1 MNGLSSW
8 SIRNPVPVVVLF
20 LVLTVAG
27 IAGFMSLR
35 INNTPDVDI
44 PVVTVTVAQSG
55 AAPSELETQVT
66 RHVEDAV
73 AGLGSV
79 KHITST
85 MSDGISVTNIQ
96 FQLGVD
102 LDRVTNDVRNA
113 VSGIRADLPGDAEDP
128 VVSQVDASGGVLFT
142 YAVRAPDMTPVER
155 SWFVDNDVAKRLLAI
170 KGVADVV
177 REGGVDRE
185 IRVRL
190 SPERMAALG
199 VTAQAVSY
207 ALRRANTNLPG
218 GRVTIGTG
226 EQAVRTVGS
235 ASSIEAL
242 AATRVDLADGR
253 SVRLADLGTVEDGFA
268 EPRTR
273 ARFGGEEV
281 VGFSVMRTQGTSEV
295 DVAERVRVA
304 IAEMDGERADIS
316 FEEVTA
322 GVDFVIES
330 YNASIEALAL
340 GALLAVLVVWW
351 FLRDGRATFIASVA
365 MPLSL
370 IPTFAVMLA
379 LDQSI
384 NIVSLLAL
392 SLTVGILV
400 DDAIVEIENI
410 VRHISQGKK
419 PYRAALEAAD
429 EIGLAVVATT
439 ATIIAVFMP
448 VGFMPGVVGQFF
460 QSFAIAAC
468 VSVAFSLVVARML
481 TPLMGAYMLRG
492 EDAHPHREP
501 GWMPGYLRF
510 LGWCLNRRFVV
521 LFAGIGIFAG
531 SLWLTT
537 LLPNDFVPVS
547 DRGRSVMSV
556 ELPPGVSMDETDT
569 AVKELVARIEHRPEV
584 KSIYVSIGTN
594 TVTGGPGGGGAI
606 LGEVRRATVVINLVP
621 RGDRRLSQQDFEN
634 EVGAELRQVP
644 GARVRF
650 GADGSSGAK
659 LQLALVSDDPVLLS
673 TVARQVEREMRG
685 IDGLVNVAS
694 TANLSRPEIRIV
706 PKPDKA
712 AALGVSAETLAAV
725 ARVATIGDVDQAL
738 PKFNLPDRQ
747 IPIRLMLPEE
757 SRNDVDLLG
766 TLRVPTA
773 DGASVPLSAVADIEF
788 ATGQAQIYRL
798 DRRSSAAIEGELIGI
813 PLGVAAERVHAL
825 PSMRNLPPGVQELPT
840 GDVENLAELMV
851 GFLVAL
857 GTGVFL
863 MYVVLVLLFK
873 GFAHPATI
881 LTALPLSI
889 GGAFGLLFVTSNALS
904 MPALIGILMLMGIAA
919 KNSILLV
926 EYVLFQRAAGM
937 SRREALIDA
946 AHKRARPIVMTT
958 VAMGAGM
965 LPIAVGIGAD
975 TEFRAPMAIAVIGG
989 LITST
994 LLSLIFVPVV
1004 YTIVDDVRA
1013 FMARHFGR
1021 GLRARGEEDA
1031 RHVQASAQGQG
1042 GTPPMAGA
1050 VRLGPPRA

>member
-8 SIRNPVPVVVLF
+8 SIRNPVPVLVLF
-20 LVLTVAG
+20 MVLTVAG
-27 IAGFMSLR
+27 LIGFIALR
-35 INNTPDVDI
+35 VNNTPDVDI
-44 PVVTVTVAQSG
+44 PVVTITVAQPG

-66 RHVEDAV
+66 RLVEDAV

-85 MSDGISVTNIQ
+85 VSDGISVTSIQ

-102 LDRVTNDVRNA
+102 IDRMTNDVRNA
-113 VSGIRADLPGDAEDP
+113 VAAVRGDLPGDAEEP
-128 VVSQVDASGGVLFT
+128 VVSRVDASGVLFI
-142 YAVRAPDMTPVER
+142 YAVRAPDMTPAER
-155 SWFVDNDVAKRLLAI
+155 SWFIDNDVAKRLLAV
-170 KGVADVV
+170 KGVASVL

-185 IRVRL
+185 IRVEL
-190 SPERMAALG
+190 NPERMAALG
-199 VTAQAVSY
+199 VSAQAVSS

-218 GRVTIGTG
+218 GRVAIGTG
-226 EQAVRTVGS
+226 EQTIRTVGS
-235 ASSIEAL
+235 ATSVEAL
-242 AATRVDLADGR
+242 AATRIDLPDGR
-253 SVRLADLGTVEDGFA
+253 AIRLSDIGTVGDAFA
-268 EPRTR
+268 EPRAR
-273 ARFGGEEV
+273 ARFNGEEV
-281 VGFSVMRTQGTSEV
+281 VGFSVARSQGTSEV
-295 DVAERVRVA
+295 HVAQAVRQAIAAFDAERDDVQ
-304 IAEMDGERADIS
+304 
-316 FEEVTA
+316 FEEVTSA
-322 GVDFVIES
+322 VDFVMES
-330 YNASIEALAL
+330 YYASVEALIL
-340 GALLAVLVVWW
+340 GAALAVVVVFW
-351 FLRDGRATFIASVA
+351 FLRDGRATFIASIA

-410 VRHISQGKK
+410 VRHISTGKK

-448 VGFMPGVVGQFF
+448 VGFMPGIVGQFF

-492 EDAHPHREP
+492 EESHPHREP
-501 GWMPGYLRF
+501 RWMPGYLRF
-510 LGWCLNRRFVV
+510 LGWCLDRRFLV
-521 LFAGIGIFAG
+521 LIAGIGIFVG
-531 SLWLTT
+531 SLGLTT

-556 ELPPGVSMDETDT
+556 ELPPGASLAETDAAAQALT
-569 AVKELVARIEHRPEV
+569 AKLKDRPEV
-584 KSIYVSIGTN
+584 KSIYVSTGTN
-594 TVTGGPGGGGAI
+594 TATGSPGAVGSI
-606 LGEVRRATVVINLVP
+606 LGEVRRATITVNLVP
-621 RGDRRLSQQDFEN
+621 RGDRALNQQDFES
-634 EVGAELRQVP
+634 EVGALLRQVP
-644 GARVRF
+644 GTRVRF

-659 LQLALVSDDPVLLS
+659 LQLALVSDDPAILAA
-673 TVARQVEREMRG
+673 TARQVEREMRTLEG
-685 IDGLVNVAS
+685 IANVAS
-694 TANLSRPEIRIV
+694 TANLARPEIRIV

-712 AALGVSAETLAAV
+712 AALGVTAETLAAV
-725 ARVATIGDVDQAL
+725 VRVATLGDIDQIL
-738 PKFNLPDRQ
+738 PKFNLADRQ
-747 IPIRLMLPEE
+747 IPIRLIFPESARKDAE
-757 SRNDVDLLG
+757 TLAA
-766 TLRVPTA
+766 LRVPTS
-773 DGASVPLSAVADIEF
+773 DGGSVPLAAVADIEHR
-788 ATGQAQIYRL
+788 TGLAQIYRL
-798 DRRSSAAIEGELIGI
+798 DRRSSVAIEAELIGI
-813 PLGVAAERVHAL
+813 PLGVAAARVHAL
-825 PSMRNLPPGVQELPT
+825 PAMSHLPPEVIELPT
-840 GDVENLAELMV
+840 GDVENLAELMT
-851 GFLVAL
+851 GFLIAL

-889 GGAFGLLFVTSNALS
+889 GGAFGLLFIANEALS

-926 EYVLFQRAAGM
+926 EYVLYQRAAGM
-937 SRREALIDA
+937 SRRDALIEA
-946 AHKRARPIVMTT
+946 AHKRARPIIMTT

-994 LLSLIFVPVV
+994 LLSLVYVPVV
-1004 YTIVDDVRA
+1004 FTVVDDVQAA
-1013 FMARHFGR
+1013 FARRFAKR
-1021 GLRARGEEDA
+1021 LAARRLEAEDA
-1031 RHVQASAQGQG
+1031 V
-1042 GTPPMAGA
+1042 TPPA
-1050 VRLGPPRA
+1050 

>member
-8 SIRNPVPVVVLF
+8 SIRNPVPVIALF
-20 LVLTVAG
+20 LVLS
-27 IAGFMSLR
+27 IAGLAGFIALR
-35 INNTPDVDI
+35 INNTPDVDV
-44 PVVTVTVAQSG
+44 PVVNITVAQPG

-66 RHVEDAV
+66 RIVEDSV
-73 AGLGSV
+73 AGLGAV

-85 MSDGISVTNIQ
+85 ISDGISVTNIQ
-96 FQLGVD
+96 FQLGVN

-113 VSGIRADLPGDAEDP
+113 VAGIRADLPGDAEDP
-128 VVSQVDASGGVLFT
+128 VVTQVDASGGVLFT
-142 YAVRAPDMTPVER
+142 YAVRAPAMTPAER
-155 SWFVDNDVAKRLLAI
+155 SWYVDNDIAKALLAV
-170 KGVADVV
+170 KGVSDVV
-177 REGGVDRE
+177 REGGVERE

-190 SPERMAALG
+190 DPRRMAALG
-199 VTAQAVSY
+199 VSAQTVSY
-207 ALRRANTNLPG
+207 SLRRANTNLPG
-218 GRVTIGTG
+218 GRVTIGSG
-226 EQAVRTVGS
+226 EQTIRTVGS
-235 ASSIEAL
+235 AISVEAL
-242 AATRVDLADGR
+242 AATRIDLPDGR
-253 SVRLADLGTVEDGFA
+253 SLRLSDLGTVEDSFA

-273 ARFGGEEV
+273 ARFDGEEV
-281 VGFSVMRTQGTSEV
+281 VGFSVMRTQGSSEV
-295 DVAERVRVA
+295 HVAEKVRAA
-304 IAEMDGERADIS
+304 IHALDAARDDVE
-316 FEEVTA
+316 FEEVTS
-322 GVDFVIES
+322 GVDFVLES
-330 YNASIEALAL
+330 YYASVEALAL
-340 GALLAVLVVWW
+340 GAALAVLVVWW

-370 IPTFAVMLA
+370 IPTFAVMMV

-419 PYRAALEAAD
+419 PYAAAIEAAD

-501 GWMPGYLRF
+501 RWMPSYIRF
-510 LGWCLNRRFVV
+510 LGWCLDRRFAV
-521 LFAGIGIFAG
+521 LVAGIGIFIG
-531 SLWLTT
+531 SLGLTT

-556 ELPPGVSMDETDT
+556 ELPPGVTIDETDA
-569 AVKELVARIEHRPEV
+569 AVRQLTERLKARPEV

-594 TVTGGPGGGGAI
+594 TVTGGPGGGGAL
-606 LGEVRRATVVINLVP
+606 LGEVRRATVVVNLVP
-621 RGDRRLSQQDFEN
+621 RGERKLSQQQFEN
-634 EVGAELRQVP
+634 EVGALLRQVP
-644 GARVRF
+644 GTRVRF

-659 LQLALVSDDPVLLS
+659 FQLALVSDDAGVL
-673 TVARQVEREMRG
+673 ARTAAQVEREMRG
-685 IDGLVNVAS
+685 IDGLANVAS
-694 TANLSRPEIRIV
+694 TANLARPEIRIV

-712 AALGVSAETLAAV
+712 AALGVSSETLAAV
-725 ARVATIGDVDQAL
+725 ARVATLGDIDQAL

-747 IPIRLMLPEE
+747 IPIRLMLTEE
-757 SRNDVDLLG
+757 SRHDAETLAA
-766 TLRVPTA
+766 LRVPTA
-773 DGASVPLSAVADIEF
+773 DGGSVPLAAVADIEHG
-788 ATGQAQIYRL
+788 AGLAQIYRL
-798 DRRSSAAIEGELIGI
+798 DRRSSAAIEAELIGI

-825 PSMRNLPPGVQELPT
+825 PAMRHLPPEVIELPT
-840 GDVENLAELMV
+840 GDIENLAELMT
-851 GFLVAL
+851 GFLIAL

-873 GFAHPATI
+873 GFTHPATI

-889 GGAFGLLFVTSNALS
+889 GGAFGLLFVTGQALS
-904 MPALIGILMLMGIAA
+904 MPALIGLLMLMGIAA

-926 EYVLFQRAAGM
+926 EYVLYQRASGM
-937 SRREALIDA
+937 SRREALIEA
-946 AHKRARPIVMTT
+946 AHKRARPIIMTT

-965 LPIAVGIGAD
+965 LPIAIGIGAD

-994 LLSLIFVPVV
+994 LLSLVYVPVV
-1004 YTIVDDVRA
+1004 FTVVDDIRD
-1013 FMARHFGR
+1013 FFARRFGHR
-1021 GLRARGEEDA
+1021 LSARRDEGEN
-1031 RHVQASAQGQG
+1031 
-1042 GTPPMAGA
+1042 A
-1050 VRLGPPRA
+1050 VGVPPRGVGTAP